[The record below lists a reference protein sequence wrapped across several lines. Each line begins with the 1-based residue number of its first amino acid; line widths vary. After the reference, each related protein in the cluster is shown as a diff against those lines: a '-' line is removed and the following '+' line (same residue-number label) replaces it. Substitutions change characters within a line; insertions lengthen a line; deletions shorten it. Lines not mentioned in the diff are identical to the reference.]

1 MFEYLQRMTH
11 THTYFADDWDDGD
24 NDVSEDN
31 DDDDSD
37 DSAAFLKQCFGF
49 KLVSSHL

>member
-1 MFEYLQRMTH
+1 MND
-11 THTYFADDWDDGD
+11 THTYFADDWDDGA
-24 NDVSEDN
+24 NDVG

-37 DSAAFLKQCFGF
+37 DSDAFLKQCFGF